1 MLRKVIDVN
10 LLELFSADNGNL
22 VELDVSRN
30 KLQSLPES
38 LGEIYLSLRNL
49 NASSN
54 MLKTIP
60 SSMVGYFASL
70 VQTVYTR
77 YGFYH
82 EYSSKKRIINLAD
95 NPDLDIKD
103 MIASD
108 RGQDIGNLLERRREQ
123 GTLLICLQSPCP
135 SYRLVS
141 EKEQKAAQERTR
153 EQTKQVDRELR
164 AEEKKDRQR
173 ERKNSEKSRTKNLR
187 MDRNE

>member
-10 LLELFSADNGNL
+10 LLELFPADNGTL

-30 KLQSLPES
+30 KLQTLPES

-70 VQTVYTR
+70 MQTAYTR

-82 EYSSKKRIINLAD
+82 EYSCKKMIINLAD

-103 MIASD
+103 MIAAD

-123 GTLLICLQSPCP
+123 STH
-135 SYRLVS
+135 Y
-141 EKEQKAAQERTR
+141 
-153 EQTKQVDRELR
+153 
-164 AEEKKDRQR
+164 
-173 ERKNSEKSRTKNLR
+173 
-187 MDRNE
+187 

>member
-10 LLELFSADNGNL
+10 LLELFSADNGTL

-30 KLQSLPES
+30 KLQTLPES

-70 VQTVYTR
+70 MQTAYTR

-82 EYSSKKRIINLAD
+82 EYSCKKMIINLAD

-103 MIASD
+103 MIAAD

-123 GTLLICLQSPCP
+123 STHYWS
-135 SYRLVS
+135 V
-141 EKEQKAAQERTR
+141 
-153 EQTKQVDRELR
+153 
-164 AEEKKDRQR
+164 
-173 ERKNSEKSRTKNLR
+173 
-187 MDRNE
+187 